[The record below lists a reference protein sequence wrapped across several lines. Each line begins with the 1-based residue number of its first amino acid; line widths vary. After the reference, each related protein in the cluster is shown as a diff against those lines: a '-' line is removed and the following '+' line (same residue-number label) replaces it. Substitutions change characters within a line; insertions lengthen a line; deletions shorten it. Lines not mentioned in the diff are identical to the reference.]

1 MQGIAEYLWAAYFW
15 MWKEVHKIT
24 RDKLQNF
31 RHMCV
36 IYELSNG
43 QDTNCLNL
51 GCIYAGIYQAYKL
64 RTCSSPYIYTYN
76 FECLS

>member
-43 QDTNCLNL
+43 QDANCLNL
-51 GCIYAGIYQAYKL
+51 G
-64 RTCSSPYIYTYN
+64 
-76 FECLS
+76 